1 MKKIWLIALLFNGL
15 CGFLQAVDFEPPLF
29 GLKADFGFAE
39 GVFYTKEASLTYGLA
54 LYAKHFFPAINLT
67 VKVGKLSAS
76 GSLSK
81 LNSPALAASASA
93 FSSSVSTASGLSV
106 NLPSSSAVSKPLS
119 IFCEYEYSWKKIP
132 LQKIKVNAFVIPQ
145 ANLNNNSEGI
155 FENADISFW
164 AKIKSSR
171 QTSITAAYTAGI
183 FQLDENIKSS
193 WFFNNDSEKY
203 YHAQNCFCQNLQLT
217 FNSPFYSCSSI
228 FSAYQSPSGRL
239 DFCGRLE
246 NQIKLN
252 RTSIN
257 FAGFLNRAD
266 LITGSQKYVRPQL
279 QAKAGIHHTFIKCM
293 TLKGNTIP
301 LFINTGFNSYIQ
313 NNLSDAE
320 NEGKLHDEINLKN
333 TFGLRCTSDSFT
345 LSATASFSALWQQ
358 NISDRNAFSITSWS
372 IQTKQIF
379 LFKDFKP
386 TLTQTL
392 SFSPS
397 PDKEK
402 QTSSQKFAL
411 SWIFSKNPYL
421 SGNLGITLSQK
432 NRISEKTTFTFGLSA
447 AYTWKQIK
455 LTAKISGKIQ

>member
-1 MKKIWLIALLFNGL
+1 
-15 CGFLQAVDFEPPLF
+15 
-29 GLKADFGFAE
+29 
-39 GVFYTKEASLTYGLA
+39 
-54 LYAKHFFPAINLT
+54 
-67 VKVGKLSAS
+67 
-76 GSLSK
+76 
-81 LNSPALAASASA
+81 
-93 FSSSVSTASGLSV
+93 
-106 NLPSSSAVSKPLS
+106 
-119 IFCEYEYSWKKIP
+119 
-132 LQKIKVNAFVIPQ
+132 
-145 ANLNNNSEGI
+145 
-155 FENADISFW
+155 
-164 AKIKSSR
+164 
-171 QTSITAAYTAGI
+171 
-183 FQLDENIKSS
+183 
-193 WFFNNDSEKY
+193 
-203 YHAQNCFCQNLQLT
+203 
-217 FNSPFYSCSSI
+217 
-228 FSAYQSPSGRL
+228 
-239 DFCGRLE
+239 
-246 NQIKLN
+246 
-252 RTSIN
+252 
-257 FAGFLNRAD
+257 
-266 LITGSQKYVRPQL
+266 
-279 QAKAGIHHTFIKCM
+279 M